1 MVAASPTGRYGS
13 REDNRRMDKLGRY
26 QIREMIGE
34 GAMASV
40 YQAYDPEIDRTLA
53 IKVLKPHLARVEQYR
68 ARFLREARAAGVLSH
83 PNIVTIFDV
92 GVEGDVPYIAM
103 ELIDG
108 MTLGDLIRSGRE
120 FTVDEVVAIG
130 IELTRALDF
139 AHRKGIVHRDVKP
152 GNVMMIEDRGTVKV
166 TDFGICQVDS
176 RDGTELTQATRVG
189 DVLGTPNYMS
199 PEQVAGGKVDARS
212 DLFSVGVVLYRLVTG
227 VLPFEGDSVVTVA
240 YKIAQADAPAVE
252 KLRADVPLSLRRAID
267 RALKKQPEKR
277 YQSGEEF
284 AQALVAIARELAE
297 ERSRH
302 GTRRGLSLGVRWAL
316 SMAVLVALTMSATA
330 ALLYTRQYTAM
341 MDQVMDYGG
350 SLAKFMATQNAVPLL
365 GEDWDAIDVFI
376 QETRSRQDFDYIRV
390 VDHEGVVR
398 GSSAAPELTRK
409 YVPPAA
415 ARAIASPDSG
425 VTVQSHRIVD
435 GRAVLDFAAPV
446 LFQGKEIGRVHLGI
460 YEAPLAAVAR
470 LMLILLGVLT
480 LVTSAAVALGTY
492 LLARRLTG
500 PIRVLRNSLAE
511 LAAGRYDYRIADPRS
526 DELGQ
531 LYREFD
537 ATAAALQARHEPAAA
552 RPGAGHP
559 PVRHD
564 GAKADA

>member
-1 MVAASPTGRYGS
+1 
-13 REDNRRMDKLGRY
+13 MDKLGRY

-552 RPGAGHP
+552 RPGASHP
-559 PVRHD
+559 PMRRD

>member
-1 MVAASPTGRYGS
+1 
-13 REDNRRMDKLGRY
+13 MDKLGRY

-537 ATAAALQARHEPAAA
+537 ATAAALQARHEPSAA
-552 RPGAGHP
+552 RPGASHP
-559 PVRHD
+559 PMRHD

>member
-1 MVAASPTGRYGS
+1 
-13 REDNRRMDKLGRY
+13 MDKLGRY

-212 DLFSVGVVLYRLVTG
+212 DLFSVGVVLYRLITG

-267 RALKKQPEKR
+267 RALKKAPEKR

-297 ERSRH
+297 EKSRH

-316 SMAVLVALTMSATA
+316 SMAALVALTMSATA

-415 ARAIASPDSG
+415 ARALASPDSG
-425 VTVQSHRIVD
+425 VTVQSHRIAD

-470 LMLILLGVLT
+470 LMLILLGILT

-500 PIRVLRNSLAE
+500 PMRVLRNSLAE
-511 LAAGRYDYRIADPRS
+511 LAAGRYDYRIADPRG

-552 RPGAGHP
+552 RPGAHHP
-559 PVRHD
+559 PARHD
-564 GAKADA
+564 GVRTDA

>member
-1 MVAASPTGRYGS
+1 
-13 REDNRRMDKLGRY
+13 MDKLGRY

-103 ELIDG
+103 ELLDG

-297 ERSRH
+297 EKSRH

-415 ARAIASPDSG
+415 ARALASPDSG
-425 VTVQSHRIVD
+425 VAVQSHRIAD

-470 LMLILLGVLT
+470 LMLILLGILT

-500 PIRVLRNSLAE
+500 PMRVLRNSLAE
-511 LAAGRYDYRIADPRS
+511 LAAGRYDYRIADPRG

-552 RPGAGHP
+552 RPGAHHP
-559 PVRHD
+559 PARHD
-564 GAKADA
+564 GVKTDA

>member
-1 MVAASPTGRYGS
+1 
-13 REDNRRMDKLGRY
+13 MDKLGRY

-152 GNVMMIEDRGTVKV
+152 GNMMMIEDRRTLKV

-267 RALKKQPEKR
+267 RALKKAPEKR

-297 ERSRH
+297 EKSRH

-316 SMAVLVALTMSATA
+316 SMAALVALTMSATA

-409 YVPPAA
+409 YVPPEA
-415 ARAIASPDSG
+415 ARALASPDPG

-500 PIRVLRNSLAE
+500 PMRILRNSLAE

-552 RPGAGHP
+552 RPAASHP
-559 PVRHD
+559 PARHT
-564 GAKADA
+564 GTKADA

>member
-1 MVAASPTGRYGS
+1 
-13 REDNRRMDKLGRY
+13 MDKLGRY

-267 RALKKQPEKR
+267 RALKKAPEKR

-297 ERSRH
+297 EKSRH

-415 ARAIASPDSG
+415 ARALASPDSG
-425 VTVQSHRIVD
+425 VTVQSHRIAD

-470 LMLILLGVLT
+470 LMLILLGILT

-500 PIRVLRNSLAE
+500 PMRVLRNSLAE
-511 LAAGRYDYRIADPRS
+511 IAAGRYDYRIADPRS

-537 ATAAALQARHEPAAA
+537 ATAAALQARHDPAAA
-552 RPGAGHP
+552 RPAASHP
-559 PVRHD
+559 PARHA
-564 GAKADA
+564 GAQADA

>member
-1 MVAASPTGRYGS
+1 
-13 REDNRRMDKLGRY
+13 MDKLGRY

-552 RPGAGHP
+552 RPGASHP
-559 PVRHD
+559 PMRHD

>member
-1 MVAASPTGRYGS
+1 
-13 REDNRRMDKLGRY
+13 MDKLGRY

-152 GNVMMIEDRGTVKV
+152 GNVMMIEGRGTVKV

-552 RPGAGHP
+552 RPGASHP

>member
-1 MVAASPTGRYGS
+1 
-13 REDNRRMDKLGRY
+13 MDKLGRY

-120 FTVDEVVAIG
+120 FSVDEVVAIG

-552 RPGAGHP
+552 RPGTSHP
-559 PVRHD
+559 SMRHD

>member
-1 MVAASPTGRYGS
+1 M
-13 REDNRRMDKLGRY
+13 EKLGRY

-108 MTLGDLIRSGRE
+108 MTLADLIRSGRE
-120 FTVDEVVAIG
+120 FSVDEVVAIG

-152 GNVMMIEDRGTVKV
+152 GNMMMIEDRGTLKV

-176 RDGTELTQATRVG
+176 GDGTELTQATRVG
-189 DVLGTPNYMS
+189 DVVGTPNYMS

-212 DLFSVGVVLYRLVTG
+212 DLFSVGVVLYRLITG

-267 RALKKQPEKR
+267 RALKKAPEKR

-297 ERSRH
+297 EKSRH

-398 GSSAAPELTRK
+398 GSSATPELTHK
-409 YVPPAA
+409 YVPPGA
-415 ARAIASPDSG
+415 ARALASPDSG
-425 VTVQSHRIVD
+425 VTVLSHRIAD

-446 LFQGKEIGRVHLGI
+446 LFQGKEIGQVHLGI

-470 LMLILLGVLT
+470 LMLILLGILT

-500 PIRVLRNSLAE
+500 PMRVLRNSLAE
-511 LAAGRYDYRIADPRS
+511 LAAGRYDYRIADPRR

-537 ATAAALQARHEPAAA
+537 ATAAALQARHEPASP
-552 RPGAGHP
+552 RPAAGHAP
-559 PVRHD
+559 ARHA
-564 GAKADA
+564 GTKTDA

>member
-1 MVAASPTGRYGS
+1 
-13 REDNRRMDKLGRY
+13 MDKLGRY

-267 RALKKQPEKR
+267 RALKKAPEKR

-297 ERSRH
+297 EKSRH

-415 ARAIASPDSG
+415 ARALASPDSG
-425 VTVQSHRIVD
+425 VTVQSHRIAD

-470 LMLILLGVLT
+470 LMLILLGILT

-500 PIRVLRNSLAE
+500 PMRVLRNSLAE
-511 LAAGRYDYRIADPRS
+511 IAAGRYDYRIADPRS

-552 RPGAGHP
+552 RPGAHRP
-559 PVRHD
+559 PAQHA
-564 GAKADA
+564 GAQADA